1 MCLQV
6 SSRARHPIR
15 LSASCHNIHRSIKPV
30 DYPAI
35 NRSLTAVEY
44 DEIMEAALDLG
55 LENAF
60 VQELES
66 REHFPAR
73 FQSGTSLQHHLIQF

>member
-1 MCLQV
+1 MSQYSPQYKAC
-6 SSRARHPIR
+6 
-15 LSASCHNIHRSIKPV
+15 

-35 NRSLTAVEY
+35 NRSLTADEY
-44 DEIMEAALDLG
+44 DEIMEVALDLG

-66 REHFPAR
+66 REHFLPDFNREHPFNTAL
-73 FQSGTSLQHHLIQF
+73 FNSDSPPL